1 MIPSLTNTGDFQ
13 EFREAQTGKDSE
25 EQLVWKG
32 VPRNTWKVLSV
43 WLRSMDSHKV
53 LVIPFA
59 FHPFSWGEWGLCGWP
74 RSESSFWGLFSLFL
88 EDVHAL

>member
-32 VPRNTWKVLSV
+32 VPRNTWRIGLIVKFIYCVRGYECSKLHLVEIST
-43 WLRSMDSHKV
+43 MHKEDSHFTSP
-53 LVIPFA
+53 LPS
-59 FHPFSWGEWGLCGWP
+59 P
-74 RSESSFWGLFSLFL
+74 
-88 EDVHAL
+88 

>member
-32 VPRNTWKVLSV
+32 VPRNTLEGKKKKKRIVFL
-43 WLRSMDSHKV
+43 L
-53 LVIPFA
+53 PF
-59 FHPFSWGEWGLCGWP
+59 FPPIKCTE
-74 RSESSFWGLFSLFL
+74 LFP
-88 EDVHAL
+88 ALKDIQHVT